1 MNKEANYLITFHATS
16 DAMRAEKCCSGVQI
30 KSRLRPVPREL
41 SSSCGLA
48 LEATSV
54 RLEKIK
60 EVLEDNRVEIEAIYL
75 KDKGYQQL
83 ES

>member
-1 MNKEANYLITFHATS
+1 MNTEADYLITFHATS
-16 DAMRAEKCCSGVQI
+16 DAMRAEKCCSGGQL

-54 RLEKIK
+54 KLKEIK
-60 EVLEDNRVEIEAIYL
+60 EILNDNRVEIEAIYL
-75 KDKGYQQL
+75 KDGSYQQV